1 VKIAFLAHNL
11 VGQGGL
17 VGGQNF
23 IAALFNA
30 GYKHQYLIT
39 IPQNCGY
46 EDITLPNGSEYYVC
60 PPTDTLTLKQRF
72 ALESRVVPSAVRKFK
87 ADVVMGLGNH
97 GLTNID
103 CPQAIWVRNGY
114 LVYPY
119 KHFATASLRAKLK
132 ILIQRRYFARTLKKT
147 GLLFCQ
153 TPIMKK
159 RIADYYKFDDNKIE
173 ILPNAISDF
182 ISKNPSNTAAE
193 LKGIEKNKFN
203 CLVLSQYYVHKNP
216 DIIMLACQKFEEKL
230 QGIRFITTIAKK
242 DHINAAKFLKK
253 LSQEPK
259 LSSLICNVGQIPHHQ
274 ISDYYNNIQ
283 LVIMPTLMESFSV
296 TYLEAMYFG
305 VPMLTTDLDFAHYLC
320 GNAAWYYAPWSVGD
334 FVNRLLELKSDA
346 TLRQQ
351 LVDNAKTQISN
362 FRCGWNDMT
371 KIAISGLEG
380 LAKPGGW

>member
-1 VKIAFLAHNL
+1 MKIAFLAHNL

-23 IAALFNA
+23 LTALFNA

-46 EDITLPNGSEYYVC
+46 ENITLPNGSEYYVC

-72 ALESRVVPSAVRKFK
+72 DLESRVIPSAVRNFK
-87 ADVVMGLGNH
+87 TDVVMGLGNH
-97 GLTNID
+97 GLTNIN

-182 ISKNPSNTAAE
+182 ISKKPSNTR
-193 LKGIEKNKFN
+193 K
-203 CLVLSQYYVHKNP
+203 
-216 DIIMLACQKFEEKL
+216 
-230 QGIRFITTIAKK
+230 
-242 DHINAAKFLKK
+242 
-253 LSQEPK
+253 
-259 LSSLICNVGQIPHHQ
+259 
-274 ISDYYNNIQ
+274 
-283 LVIMPTLMESFSV
+283 SV
-296 TYLEAMYFG
+296 
-305 VPMLTTDLDFAHYLC
+305 V
-320 GNAAWYYAPWSVGD
+320 
-334 FVNRLLELKSDA
+334 
-346 TLRQQ
+346 
-351 LVDNAKTQISN
+351 
-362 FRCGWNDMT
+362 
-371 KIAISGLEG
+371 
-380 LAKPGGW
+380 